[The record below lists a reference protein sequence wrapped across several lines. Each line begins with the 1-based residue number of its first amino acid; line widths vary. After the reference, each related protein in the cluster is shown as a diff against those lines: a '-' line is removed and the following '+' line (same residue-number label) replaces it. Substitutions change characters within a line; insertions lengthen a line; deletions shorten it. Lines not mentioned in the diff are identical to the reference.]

1 MSAGHLPHNHQMG
14 WVSLKALHVEAV
26 EQPQGAHL
34 PYQFAV
40 TSAMGGTT
48 KRRILLA
55 AEEMADRDEWI
66 QALSGGGARGTLP
79 SVSSYRFRRNRGQCG
94 ASDVSSPRP
103 PAADSQDRAHAS
115 TPLPVTLAPTST
127 AAVEV
132 CESDGRGEVGRE
144 ALQKLV
150 QQIRD
155 QLAQIEAAAAASWGA
170 DDTPAQANGKVN
182 GEARWRK
189 DPASAALQGQRAL
202 LSEALASSHRILSK
216 AVGAVRSSALEDSV
230 IDSPNDAV
238 DRANGS
244 IGSQL
249 AAAQCTSNAWV
260 RGDSLAG
267 HECCNE
273 DVAEEQA
280 QLAWVM
286 HISLHEALLVDAVGR
301 ALHSMDESEGKIM
314 QISAQVQL
322 GGVVLVQAA
331 SEPEADA
338 MLQLISGVAVTHEHS
353 RSHHMYMPP
362 FLRYGYVSE
371 SPMLIEGSIM
381 KNLLLGCEVEQRGL
395 LHCRPRVSPAQ
406 AWHVAER
413 CGLDEE
419 LVGSPE
425 SFNVGKGGRNLSMAQ
440 RQAISLARGILSDP
454 SVLLLHK
461 PTAILSPEHA
471 ARVLSVLHDFC
482 NLGGLAGLLHSLEPL
497 DQRPPVP
504 APQCGAQTRQF
515 PQPSARDYLT
525 GAATPTVM
533 LTMSDGA
540 AVPSIVSRVV
550 TCVSSDIR
558 DDFALVDGDESG
570 GIDFEEF
577 ACMPSHRG
585 VGETRLRNLF
595 DSLDRDHNGVLDLDE
610 FSRYSHQYLETE
622 QDHPSGVP
630 VHLVRLMAR
639 NMPNSPLFSSRSSV
653 LGFSPAV
660 SRVNLS
666 GFAGGGYAV

>member
-1 MSAGHLPHNHQMG
+1 MMLTWEAVDRYTTDELVSAGHLPHNHQMG

-26 EQPQGAHL
+26 EQPQSAHL

-55 AEEMADRDEWI
+55 AEEEADRDAWI
-66 QALSGGGARGTLP
+66 QALNGGGARGTLH
-79 SVSSYRFRRNRGQCG
+79 SVSSYRFRCNRGQG
-94 ASDVSSPRP
+94 AASGVSSPRP
-103 PAADSQDRAHAS
+103 PPAASQDRARAS
-115 TPLPVTLAPTST
+115 TPLPASLAPTSP

-132 CESDGRGEVGRE
+132 CESDGGGEVGRE
-144 ALQKLV
+144 TLQKLV
-150 QQIRD
+150 QQITA
-155 QLAQIEAAAAASWGA
+155 QLAQIEAAAASLGA
-170 DDTPAQANGKVN
+170 DDAPGQASGKVN
-182 GEARWRK
+182 GEARGRK

-216 AVGAVRSSALEDSV
+216 AVDAVRPALDSV
-230 IDSPNDAV
+230 IDS
-238 DRANGS
+238 S
-244 IGSQL
+244 
-249 AAAQCTSNAWV
+249 
-260 RGDSLAG
+260 DSLAE
-267 HECCNE
+267 HECCTE
-273 DVAEEQA
+273 DVTEEQA
-280 QLAWVM
+280 ELAWVT

-338 MLQLISGVAVTHEHS
+338 MLQIISGVAVTHEHS

-413 CGLDEE
+413 CGLDPE

-425 SFNVGKGGRNLSMAQ
+425 SFNVGKGGRNLTMAQ

-471 ARVLSVLHDFC
+471 AKVLSVLHDFC

-497 DQRPPVP
+497 DQRPAVP
-504 APQCGAQTRQF
+504 APQGGAQTRQLA
-515 PQPSARDYLT
+515 QESARNYLT

-585 VGETRLRNLF
+585 VGETRLRKLF

-610 FSRYSHQYLETE
+610 FSRYSRQQLETE
-622 QDHPSGVP
+622 QDDPGVP

-653 LGFSPAV
+653 LAFSPAV
-660 SRVNLS
+660 SRVNSS
-666 GFAGGGYAV
+666 GIAGGGYAV